1 MGKWYDFNIN
11 MNKKTKIVATIGPA
25 SESEEILNRLIKNGT
40 DLFRFNLKHNDFDW
54 HKKTITKVTEIA
66 KNLNKKIGIMVD
78 FQGPEI
84 RVETKN
90 GIDLEVKAGESVFIT
105 NKFIDK
111 EKNIRVNQ
119 SLVIKQIKA
128 GDIVFL
134 DDGELELKIIN
145 KKGDVLEAKSEEDY
159 IIRNRKSLNVPTRD
173 FDLPLLAERD
183 KEALIRINELK
194 VDYIALSFVRDKDD
208 VEILKKLLL
217 KINPKIGVIAKI
229 ENKRAIENLEEIIL
243 AADGVMV
250 ARGDL
255 GIEVPI
261 RELAFWQKTII
272 DLSRKNNKPVIVAT
286 QMLKSM
292 VKNLRPTRTEA
303 TDISNAVYDGVDA
316 LLLTE
321 ETAMGKHPVKVVEEM
336 ANIAIFSEN
345 NGNIREIKMESKNS
359 TEVLVDAAV
368 NIIKNNK
375 NLPIKAVV
383 IFTQSGNTARIFS
396 KYRLNI
402 PIIAITDQMDVVDK
416 LLLSYGVNPCY
427 KKIEEDNF
435 KITKELTEFDFIKT
449 GDNIIMIHGNNWMKS
464 GSTSDIS
471 LITL

>member
-1 MGKWYDFNIN
+1 MGKWYDFNID

-54 HKKTITKVTEIA
+54 HKKTIAKVTEIA

-90 GIDLEVKAGESVFIT
+90 GEDLEIKAGESVFIT

-119 SLVIKQIKA
+119 SLVIKQIKT

-145 KKGDVLEAKSEEDY
+145 KKGDVLEAKSEEGY

-292 VKNLRPTRTEA
+292 VENLRPTRTEA

-345 NGNIREIKMESKNS
+345 NGNIREIKMEPENS

-435 KITKELTEFDFIKT
+435 KIIKELTEFDFIEN

>member
-25 SESEEILNRLIKNGT
+25 SESEEILSRLIKNGT

-54 HKKTITKVTEIA
+54 HKKTIARVTEIA

-90 GIDLEVKAGESVFIT
+90 GTDLEVKAGESVFIT

-119 SLVIKQIKA
+119 SLVIKQIKT

-159 IIRNRKSLNVPTRD
+159 VIRNRKSLNVPTRD

-292 VKNLRPTRTEA
+292 VENLRPTRTEA

-321 ETAMGKHPVKVVEEM
+321 ETAMGRHPVKVVEEM

-345 NGNIREIKMESKNS
+345 NGTIREIKMEPENS

-435 KITKELTEFDFIKT
+435 KIIKELTEFDFIEN

-471 LITL
+471 MITL

>member
-1 MGKWYDFNIN
+1 

-54 HKKTITKVTEIA
+54 HKKTIAKVTEIA

-90 GIDLEVKAGESVFIT
+90 GEDLEIKAGESVFIT

-119 SLVIKQIKA
+119 SLVIKQIKT

-145 KKGDVLEAKSEEDY
+145 KKGDVLEAKSEEGY

-292 VKNLRPTRTEA
+292 VENLRPTRTEA

-345 NGNIREIKMESKNS
+345 NGNIREIKMEPENS

-435 KITKELTEFDFIKT
+435 KIIKELTEFDFIEN

>member
-1 MGKWYDFNIN
+1 

-25 SESEEILNRLIKNGT
+25 SESEEILNRLIKSGT

-54 HKKTITKVTEIA
+54 HKKTIAKVTEIA

-90 GIDLEVKAGESVFIT
+90 GTDLEIKAGESVFIT
-105 NKFIDK
+105 NKFIDE

-159 IIRNRKSLNVPTRD
+159 VIRNRKSLNVPTRD

-345 NGNIREIKMESKNS
+345 NGNIREIKMDPENS

-402 PIIAITDQMDVVDK
+402 PIIAITDQIDVVDK

-427 KKIEEDNF
+427 KKIEENNF
-435 KITKELTEFDFIKT
+435 KIIKELTEFDFIEN

>member
-1 MGKWYDFNIN
+1 